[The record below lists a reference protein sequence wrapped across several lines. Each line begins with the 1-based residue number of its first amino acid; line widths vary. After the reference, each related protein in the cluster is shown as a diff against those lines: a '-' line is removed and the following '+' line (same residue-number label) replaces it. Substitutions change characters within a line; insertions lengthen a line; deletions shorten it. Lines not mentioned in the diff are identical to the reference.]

1 MKKLEI
7 AKRYEVLL
15 KCEQLLISGSTA
27 LHYYGLTDKEGGDL
41 DLVLVNPTEEA
52 LSVLKSIQEGFPART
67 KPYPDGS
74 VSFIF
79 MHDGVKVDIFIRDKK
94 LPNPF
99 DKVDIFISNE
109 KLPNPFE
116 INGVKLDSIKNII
129 KAKRNMNRLKDWAQ
143 LRNIGRLFFKEEE
156 YQKFLNS
163 F

>member
-1 MKKLEI
+1 MRKLEI

-27 LHYYGLTDKEGGDL
+27 LRHYGLTDKEGGDL

-99 DKVDIFISNE
+99 
-109 KLPNPFE
+109 E

-129 KAKRNMNRLKDWAQ
+129 EAKRKMNRLKDWAQ
-143 LRNIGRLFFKEEE
+143 LRNIGRVFFKEEE
-156 YQKFLNS
+156 YQKFLND